1 MFTLKTLI
9 LTFVFVVTAVVV
21 LFLTLRFL
29 GIDPRGVLPDDDKKE
44 PVKAK
49 TVPEHPVEI
58 EPVCTLLSNRQ
69 VSEKKAAE

>member
-21 LFLTLRFL
+21 LFLTLRFM
-29 GIDPRGVLPDDDKKE
+29 GIDPRGVLQDDDKKE

-49 TVPEHPVEI
+49 AAPEHQVEN
-58 EPVCTLLSNRQ
+58 EPACALLSNRQ